1 MGEADVTAWPRRH
14 WRLLAAGA
22 AVLLVAL
29 GIGAALSWHFSSAVL
44 VPDHSDWPQDV
55 TVEAVSPGTVILSA
69 DDESRRPGTYGI
81 EWQAGHAV
89 IGPVVRS
96 DDDRVTRK
104 LRDVSGYLVP
114 GTKVAIESDV
124 YRGNPIQGLDMPFAE
139 VGVEGELGTMPAWRV
154 GGAAPTWAILVH
166 GINDDPQAGLRL
178 LPALRRA
185 GLTSL
190 LITYR
195 EDLGAPPSPDG
206 LHHMGLT
213 EWRDLEAAARYA
225 ISRGAHRLV
234 LIGYSMGGS
243 LVTQF
248 MQHSRLAGRVSG
260 LVLDAPA
267 LNWKEILSF
276 QSSEMGLPGFLATP
290 VEWAI
295 DARIDPDWDDLNA
308 LEHLDA
314 LQLPILLFHGTD
326 DEVVPISTSDEL
338 AAQLPHRVTYF
349 RAPEAGHTEAW
360 NAAPRLYELRLRRFL
375 GRIGADTP
383 PARPPRR

>member
-1 MGEADVTAWPRRH
+1 VGEADVTAPSWRRH
-14 WRLLAAGA
+14 WRSLLAGA
-22 AVLLVAL
+22 VALILAL

-44 VPDHSDWPQDV
+44 VPDHSDWPEDV
-55 TVEAVSPGTVILSA
+55 TVEAVKPGAIVLSS
-69 DDESRRPGTYGI
+69 DDESRRPGIYGI

-89 IGPVVRS
+89 IGPVVRG
-96 DDDRVTRK
+96 DDGRVTRT
-104 LRDVSGYLVP
+104 LHDVDGYLVS

-124 YRGNPIQGLDMPFAE
+124 YRSNPMQGLGMPFAE
-139 VGVEGELGTMPAWRV
+139 VGIRGELGTMPAWRV

-225 ISRGAHRLV
+225 ISHGAHRLV

-276 QSSEMGLPGFLATP
+276 HSSEMGLPGFLASP
-290 VEWAI
+290 IEWAI
-295 DARIDPDWDDLNA
+295 DARIDADWNDLDA
-308 LEHLDA
+308 LEHPAA
-314 LQLPILLFHGTD
+314 LRLPILLFHGTD

-338 AAQLPHRVTYF
+338 AAELPRRVTYY

-360 NAAPRLYELRLRRFL
+360 NVAPKLYERRLDAFL
-375 GRIGADTP
+375 GRIGA
-383 PARPPRR
+383 RR

>member
-1 MGEADVTAWPRRH
+1 MGEADVTAPSWRRH
-14 WRLLAAGA
+14 WRSLLAGA
-22 AVLLVAL
+22 VALILAL
-29 GIGAALSWHFSSAVL
+29 GIGAALSWRFSSAVL
-44 VPDHSDWPQDV
+44 VPDHSDWPEDV
-55 TVEAVSPGTVILSA
+55 TVETVKPGAIVLSS
-69 DDESRRPGTYGI
+69 DDESRRPGIYGI

-89 IGPVVRS
+89 IGPVVRG
-96 DDDRVTRK
+96 DDGRVTRT
-104 LRDVSGYLVP
+104 LHDVDGYLVP
-114 GTKVAIESDV
+114 GTEVAIESDV
-124 YRGNPIQGLDMPFAE
+124 YRGNPMQGLGMPFAA
-139 VGVEGELGTMPAWRV
+139 VGIRGELGTMPAWRV

-166 GINDDPQAGLRL
+166 GINDDPEAGLRL

-225 ISRGAHRLV
+225 TSHGAHRLV
-234 LIGYSMGGS
+234 LVGYSMGGS

-248 MQHSRLAGRVSG
+248 MQHSRLAGRVCG

-276 QSSEMGLPGFLATP
+276 HSSEMGLAGFLATP

-295 DARIDPDWDDLNA
+295 DVRIEPDWNDLDA
-308 LEHLDA
+308 LEHPEDLR
-314 LQLPILLFHGTD
+314 LPILLFHGTD

-338 AAQLPHRVTYF
+338 AAELPRWVTYY
-349 RAPEAGHTEAW
+349 RAAEAGHTEAW
-360 NAAPRLYELRLRRFL
+360 NVAPKLYERRLDAFL
-375 GRIGADTP
+375 GRIGA
-383 PARPPRR
+383 RR

>member
-1 MGEADVTAWPRRH
+1 MGEADVTAPSWRRH
-14 WRLLAAGA
+14 WRSLLAGA
-22 AVLLVAL
+22 VALILAL
-29 GIGAALSWHFSSAVL
+29 GIGAALSWRFSSAVL
-44 VPDHSDWPQDV
+44 VPDHSDWPEDV
-55 TVEAVSPGTVILSA
+55 TVETVKPGAIVLSS
-69 DDESRRPGTYGI
+69 DDESRRPGIYGI

-89 IGPVVRS
+89 IGPVVRG
-96 DDDRVTRK
+96 DDGRVTRT
-104 LRDVSGYLVP
+104 LHDVDGYLVP
-114 GTKVAIESDV
+114 GTEVAIESDV
-124 YRGNPIQGLDMPFAE
+124 YRGNPMQGLGMPFAA
-139 VGVEGELGTMPAWRV
+139 VGIRGELGTMPAWRV

-166 GINDDPQAGLRL
+166 GINDDPEAGLRL

-225 ISRGAHRLV
+225 TSHGAHRLV
-234 LIGYSMGGS
+234 LVGYSMGGS

-248 MQHSRLAGRVSG
+248 MQHSRLAGRVCG

-276 QSSEMGLPGFLATP
+276 HSSEMGLAGFLATP

-295 DARIDPDWDDLNA
+295 DVRIEPDWNDLDA
-308 LEHLDA
+308 LEHPEDLR
-314 LQLPILLFHGTD
+314 LPILLFHGTD

-338 AAQLPHRVTYF
+338 AAELPRWVTYY

-360 NAAPRLYELRLRRFL
+360 NVAPKLYERRLDAFL
-375 GRIGADTP
+375 GRIGA
-383 PARPPRR
+383 RR

>member
-1 MGEADVTAWPRRH
+1 MGEADVTAPSWRRH
-14 WRLLAAGA
+14 WRSLAAA
-22 AVLLVAL
+22 AVVLGVAL

-55 TVEAVSPGTVILSA
+55 TVAAVRPGRVVLST
-69 DDESRRPGTYGI
+69 DEESRRPGTYGI

-89 IGPVVRS
+89 IGPVVRG
-96 DDDRVTRK
+96 DDRQVTRA
-104 LRDVSGYLVP
+104 LRDVDGYLLP
-114 GTKVAIESDV
+114 GTKVAIEADV
-124 YRGNPIQGLDMPFAE
+124 YRGNPMQGLGMPFAE
-139 VGVEGELGTMPAWRV
+139 VDVRGELGTMPAWRV

-166 GINDDPQAGLRL
+166 GINGDPQEGLRP

-195 EDLGAPPSPDG
+195 EDLGAPPGPDG

-213 EWRDLEAAARYA
+213 EWRDLEAGARYA
-225 ISRGAHRLV
+225 ISHGAHHIV

-260 LVLDAPA
+260 LVFDAPA
-267 LNWKEILSF
+267 LNWKEILSLH
-276 QSSEMGLPGFLATP
+276 SSEMGLPGFLATP

-295 DARIDPDWDDLNA
+295 GARIDADWNNLDA
-308 LEHLDA
+308 LEHPEA
-314 LQLPILLFHGTD
+314 LRLPILLFHGTD
-326 DEVVPISTSDEL
+326 DEVVPISTSDAL
-338 AAQLPHRVTYF
+338 AAELPRWVTYF
-349 RAPEAGHTEAW
+349 KAPEAGHTEAW
-360 NAAPRLYELRLRRFL
+360 NVDPRLYERRLTRFL
-375 GRIGADTP
+375 RWIDA
-383 PARPPRR
+383 AQ

>member
-1 MGEADVTAWPRRH
+1 MGEADVPAWPRRH
-14 WRLLAAGA
+14 RRLLLAGA
-22 AVLLVAL
+22 VAL
-29 GIGAALSWHFSSAVL
+29 TLALAIGAAISWHFSSDVL
-44 VPDHSDWPQDV
+44 VPDHSDWPQDI
-55 TVEAVSPGTVILSA
+55 TVEAVSPGTVVLSA

-89 IGPVVRS
+89 IGSVVRS
-96 DDDRVTRK
+96 NDDRVTRK
-104 LRDVSGYLVP
+104 LRDASGYLVP
-114 GTKVAIESDV
+114 GTKVAIEADV
-124 YRGNPIQGLDMPFAE
+124 YRGNPQQGLGMPFAE
-139 VGVEGELGTMPAWRV
+139 VGVKGELGTMPAWRV
-154 GGAAPTWAILVH
+154 GAAAPTWAILVH

-178 LPALRRA
+178 VPALSRA

-225 ISRGAHRLV
+225 ISHGARRLV

-267 LNWKEILSF
+267 LNWKKILSF
-276 QSSEMGLPGFLATP
+276 HSSEMGLPGFLATP

-295 DARIDPDWDDLNA
+295 GARIDADWDDLDA
-308 LEHLDA
+308 LGHPDA
-314 LQLPILLFHGTD
+314 LQLPILLFHGTE

-338 AAQLPHRVTYF
+338 AADLPHWVTYF

-360 NAAPRLYELRLRRFL
+360 NVAPKLYELRLMQFL
-375 GRIGADTP
+375 GRIGA
-383 PARPPRR
+383 RR

>member
-1 MGEADVTAWPRRH
+1 MGEADVTAPSWRRH
-14 WRLLAAGA
+14 WRSLLAGA
-22 AVLLVAL
+22 VALILAL

-44 VPDHSDWPQDV
+44 VPDHSDWPEDV
-55 TVEAVSPGTVILSA
+55 TVETVKPGAIVLSS
-69 DDESRRPGTYGI
+69 DDESRRPGIYGI

-89 IGPVVRS
+89 IGPVVRG
-96 DDDRVTRK
+96 DDGRVTRT
-104 LRDVSGYLVP
+104 LHEVDGYLVP
-114 GTKVAIESDV
+114 GTEVAIESDV
-124 YRGNPIQGLDMPFAE
+124 YRGNPMQGLGMPFAA
-139 VGVEGELGTMPAWRV
+139 VGIRGELGTMPAWRV

-166 GINDDPQAGLRL
+166 GINDDPEAGLRL

-225 ISRGAHRLV
+225 TSHGAHRLV
-234 LIGYSMGGS
+234 LVGYSMGGS

-248 MQHSRLAGRVSG
+248 MQHSRLAGRVCG

-276 QSSEMGLPGFLATP
+276 HSSEMGLPGFLATP

-295 DARIDPDWDDLNA
+295 DVRIEPDWNDLDA
-308 LEHLDA
+308 LEHPEDLR
-314 LQLPILLFHGTD
+314 LPILLFHGPD

-338 AAQLPHRVTYF
+338 AAELPRWVTYY

-360 NAAPRLYELRLRRFL
+360 NVAPKLYERRLDAFL
-375 GRIGADTP
+375 GRIGA
-383 PARPPRR
+383 RR